1 VVVENKP
8 GAGGNIGVQTVL
20 TNADSH
26 TFGLTTNGPL
36 TTARQLFVKVPFDP
50 VKDVMPLTLLA
61 TSPLILIL
69 NTNAPPRNLKE
80 FMVWA
85 KEQTGGITYGSIGQG
100 SGSHLTME
108 LFARRAGL
116 PSVHVPYQGFPQ
128 VTNAIVGQQINTAF
142 MAPSGALTQAK
153 AGKVRILGI
162 SSPERSPLAP
172 DVPTI
177 AESGL
182 PGFQAEL
189 WIAAFAA
196 NNLPA
201 AASARLTRE
210 INALLQ
216 RADVKEKF
224 LQQGWKAMGTS
235 GDDMARRIQQDT
247 AVWSQ
252 VIRDAGI
259 KPE

>member
-1 VVVENKP
+1 
-8 GAGGNIGVQTVL
+8 
-20 TNADSH
+20 
-26 TFGLTTNGPL
+26 
-36 TTARQLFVKVPFDP
+36 
-50 VKDVMPLTLLA
+50 
-61 TSPLILIL
+61 
-69 NTNAPPRNLKE
+69 
-80 FMVWA
+80 
-85 KEQTGGITYGSIGQG
+85 
-100 SGSHLTME
+100 
-108 LFARRAGL
+108 
-116 PSVHVPYQGFPQ
+116 VHVPYQGFPQ

-142 MAPSGALTQAK
+142 MAPSGALAQAK

-196 NNLPA
+196 NNLPPVA
-201 AASARLTRE
+201 AARLTRE

-235 GDDMARRIQQDT
+235 GEDMARRIQQDT
-247 AVWSQ
+247 TVWSQ